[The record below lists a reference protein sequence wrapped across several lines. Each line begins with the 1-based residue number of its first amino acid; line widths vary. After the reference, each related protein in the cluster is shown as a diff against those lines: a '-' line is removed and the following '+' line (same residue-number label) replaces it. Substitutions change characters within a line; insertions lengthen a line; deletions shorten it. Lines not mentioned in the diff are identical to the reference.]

1 MAEASFELRSSC
13 HQVQTFS
20 STSATKII
28 IKILIF
34 INTISLIDQLLR
46 NIMIGNVST
55 VGHALLIFFYHD
67 LKAGEWLLR
76 NASQLYSSV
85 TFD

>member
-34 INTISLIDQLLR
+34 INISLIDQLPR
-46 NIMIGNVST
+46 NIMTGNVST
-55 VGHALLIFFYHD
+55 VGHALLTFFYHD
-67 LKAGEWLLR
+67 LKAGELLLR